1 MPTLEELMAEVL
13 DTPSQAQTKEASVK
27 SASTEEIDRVLEGL
41 GLSDGDAVKTASETL
56 NDNGGSMHG
65 SLTDLLYGELLGEKE
80 EEVAAVEKT
89 ASEGTTE
96 VTETSDEA
104 VSGLEAFG
112 EATGHFFNA
121 AAEVYFD
128 KVAGDLMSEAKGM
141 SNPDPVAPSAV
152 GKSLGANASPR
163 LHTNHS
169 DATAGQKPDVTT
181 QNHGAYDQSLKEKAA
196 ILSRIKGHG
205 QIGTKKV

>member
-13 DTPSQAQTKEASVK
+13 DTPSQTQTKEASVK

-56 NDNGGSMHG
+56 NDNGGNMSG
-65 SLTDLLYGELLGEKE
+65 SLTDLLYSELLGEK

-104 VSGLEAFG
+104 VSGLVAFG
-112 EATGHFFNA
+112 EAPRHFFKA
-121 AAEVYFD
+121 AVEVYFD

-181 QNHGAYDQSLKEKAA
+181 QNHGAYDQALKEKAA